1 MTISTRD
8 LDPTLTTR
16 RSRRLP
22 GDPGRPLTASHSSS
36 RIGRRVLSVLL
47 IVWFALPLVPLALW
61 AFADQWSFPS
71 ATPTEWGFSGL
82 NAAIAAGGSAASGRS
97 LLLGLTV
104 ALIATPIGA
113 LAARGLV
120 AGWAPLPK
128 ILPVLLFAPVAI
140 PPFAAVLGTNVLLLR
155 AQVPPV
161 VGLVVVLVAA
171 AIPYTTF
178 MLRTA
183 YASHDVGFEEEA
195 RTLGA
200 SPGQVLWRV
209 HVPLMAP
216 ALARAAFLAFLVGWS
231 DYLVTLIV
239 GGGQFVTLPMI
250 TASLA
255 AGIGNDSVVA
265 VLSLTA
271 VLPPLV
277 LLVLLARTGR
287 GHRP

>member
-1 MTISTRD
+1 M
-8 LDPTLTTR
+8 L
-16 RSRRLP
+16 
-22 GDPGRPLTASHSSS
+22 A
-36 RIGRRVLSVLL
+36 VLL
-47 IVWFALPLVPLALW
+47 LVWFALPLVPLALW
-61 AFADQWSFPS
+61 AFADRWSFPS
-71 ATPTEWGFSGL
+71 VIPTEWGVDGL
-82 NAAIAAGGSAASGRS
+82 DAAIAAGGPAASGRS
-97 LLLGLTV
+97 FLLGLIV

-155 AQVPPV
+155 AHVPPML
-161 VGLVVVLVAA
+161 GLVVVLVAA
-171 AIPYTTF
+171 AVPYTTF

-183 YASHDVGFEEEA
+183 YAAHDIGFEEEA

-209 HVPLMAP
+209 HLPLMAP

-239 GGGQFVTLPMI
+239 GGGTFVTLPMI

-265 VLSLTA
+265 MLSLTA
-271 VLPPLV
+271 VLPPLI
-277 LLVLLARTGR
+277 LLVLLARTGSH
-287 GHRP
+287 HRP